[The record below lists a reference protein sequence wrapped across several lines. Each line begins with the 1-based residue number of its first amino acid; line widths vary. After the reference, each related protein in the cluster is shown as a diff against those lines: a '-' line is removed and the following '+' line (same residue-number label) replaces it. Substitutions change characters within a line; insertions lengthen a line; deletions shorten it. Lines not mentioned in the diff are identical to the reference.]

1 MIDSVINGSSFN
13 YWPRLLILLILTS
26 EPLLTN
32 WLSLETRKSLSLI
45 YEIQNFANTC
55 LEKVSKFQ
63 GNGMF
68 HFGILSH
75 LLVGGGTPSM
85 NRVKGC
91 SKT

>member
-1 MIDSVINGSSFN
+1 M
-13 YWPRLLILLILTS
+13 
-26 EPLLTN
+26 
-32 WLSLETRKSLSLI
+32 ETRKGLSLI
-45 YEIQNFANTC
+45 YEIQNFANTY

-75 LLVGGGTPSM
+75 LLFGGATPGM